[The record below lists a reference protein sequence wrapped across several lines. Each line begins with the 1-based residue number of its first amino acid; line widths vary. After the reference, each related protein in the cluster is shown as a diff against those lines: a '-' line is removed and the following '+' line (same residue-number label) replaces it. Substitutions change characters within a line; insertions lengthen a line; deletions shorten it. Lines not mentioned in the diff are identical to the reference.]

1 MNKPLPAPRSLTRR
15 QRGVGMIEVLVAIV
29 VLAFGLLGL
38 AGLQTRVLAYSQSSL
53 FRSQAA
59 ALTDDILDRMRADRA
74 RALGTLWNTAL
85 DTDLSTIDDTFPSS
99 DLKNWKQEVAALLP
113 MGRASISVNG
123 SVVTIVVQWD
133 DTRGREGSQQFSTTS
148 RL

>member
-1 MNKPLPAPRSLTRR
+1 MTASPFTSSLARR
-15 QRGVGMIEVLVAIV
+15 QNGVGMIEVLVAIV
-29 VLAFGLLGL
+29 ILAFGLLGL

-59 ALTDDILDRMRADRA
+59 ALTDDILDRMRADRT
-74 RALGTLWNTAL
+74 RALAGSWNTAL
-85 DTDLSTIDDTFPSS
+85 DSDTSTISSAFPES
-99 DLKNWKQEVAALLP
+99 DLKNWKEQVAVLLP
-113 MGRASISVNG
+113 TGQGSISVAA

-133 DTRGREGSQQFSTTS
+133 DTRGRETAQQFTTTT

>member
-1 MNKPLPAPRSLTRR
+1 MNEPLPAPRSLTRR

-74 RALGTLWNTAL
+74 RALGTLWDTAL
-85 DTDLSTIDDTFPSS
+85 DTDLSTIGDTFPSS

-113 MGRASISVNG
+113 AGQASISVNG

>member
-1 MNKPLPAPRSLTRR
+1 MTASPFTSSLARR
-15 QRGVGMIEVLVAIV
+15 QNGVGMIEVLVAIV
-29 VLAFGLLGL
+29 ILAFGLLGL

-59 ALTDDILDRMRADRA
+59 ALTDDILDRMRADRT
-74 RALGTLWNTAL
+74 RALAGSWNTDL
-85 DTDLSTIDDTFPSS
+85 DSDTSTISSTFPDS
-99 DLKNWKQEVAALLP
+99 DLKNWKEQVAVLLP
-113 MGRASISVNG
+113 SGQGSISVAA

-133 DTRGREGSQQFSTTS
+133 DTRGRETAQQFTTTT

>member
-1 MNKPLPAPRSLTRR
+1 MTASPFTSSLARR
-15 QRGVGMIEVLVAIV
+15 QNGVGMIEVLVAIV
-29 VLAFGLLGL
+29 ILAFGLLGL

-59 ALTDDILDRMRADRA
+59 ALTDDILDRMRADRT
-74 RALGTLWNTAL
+74 RALAGSWNTDL
-85 DTDLSTIDDTFPSS
+85 DSDTSTISSTFPES
-99 DLKNWKQEVAALLP
+99 DLRNWKEQVAVLLP
-113 MGRASISVNG
+113 TGQGSISVAA

-133 DTRGREGSQQFSTTS
+133 DTRGRETAQQFTTTT

>member
-1 MNKPLPAPRSLTRR
+1 MTASPFTSSLARR
-15 QRGVGMIEVLVAIV
+15 QNGVGMIEVLVAIV
-29 VLAFGLLGL
+29 ILAFGLLGL

-59 ALTDDILDRMRADRA
+59 ALTDDILDRMRADRT
-74 RALGTLWNTAL
+74 RALAGSWNTDL
-85 DTDLSTIDDTFPSS
+85 DADTSTISSTFPDS
-99 DLKNWKQEVAALLP
+99 DLKNWKEQVAVLLP
-113 MGRASISVNG
+113 TGQGSISVAA

-133 DTRGREGSQQFSTTS
+133 DTRGRETAQQFTTTT